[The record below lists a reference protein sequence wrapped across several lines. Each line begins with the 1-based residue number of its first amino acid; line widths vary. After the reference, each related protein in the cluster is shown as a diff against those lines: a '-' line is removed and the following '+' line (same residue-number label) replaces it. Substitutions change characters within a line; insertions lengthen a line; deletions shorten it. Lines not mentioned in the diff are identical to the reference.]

1 MLLAHRYW
9 LARQVFTARFVHPV
23 TASDGRHAGAW
34 IDWQEAITAL
44 DRGELPCSGSEAGV
58 LRIAASLATGLPVA
72 LRAGLA
78 GLDRANITAVSA
90 AITAANGT

>member
-1 MLLAHRYW
+1 
-9 LARQVFTARFVHPV
+9 
-23 TASDGRHAGAW
+23 
-34 IDWQEAITAL
+34 
-44 DRGELPCSGSEAGV
+44 V